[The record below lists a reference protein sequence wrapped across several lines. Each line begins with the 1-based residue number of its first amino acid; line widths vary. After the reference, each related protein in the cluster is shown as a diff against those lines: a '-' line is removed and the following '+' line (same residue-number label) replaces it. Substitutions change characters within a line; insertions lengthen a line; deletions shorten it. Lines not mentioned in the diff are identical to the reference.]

1 MIINIKFSQRLITQH
16 SYIQFGKITIERLR
30 TTSNPEYAN
39 FTMNTWKD
47 ANKESL
53 INSSAYFNV
62 DIEKMKVRDQNT
74 RDYKVINNILNFSQ
88 VLVEIAMPK
97 DPYDFEFGNVVFKT
111 TVDVC
116 KVFNGVAATFVV
128 KAVLEHFE
136 KTDDIGIQCPFNEV

>member
-1 MIINIKFSQRLITQH
+1 MIININFLKDYLITQC
-16 SYIQFGKITIERLR
+16 SCIQFGKITFERLR

-62 DIEKMKVRDQNT
+62 EIEKMKVIDQT
-74 RDYKVINNILNFSQ
+74 AIRTKLKQYYFSQ

-116 KVFNGVAATFVV
+116 KVFNGVVATFVV

-136 KTDDIGIQCPFNEV
+136 KTDDIGIQCPFKEV